1 MNKESPVLIK
11 LCTSMIKQIRKLQSP
26 NCCRCQKK
34 LNYYLVKMV
43 EAPGY
48 LLIENDNISVVVSA
62 RAVFTDLTLI
72 TVDFLIKESRPVDL
86 GLQI

>member
-1 MNKESPVLIK
+1 
-11 LCTSMIKQIRKLQSP
+11 
-26 NCCRCQKK
+26 
-34 LNYYLVKMV
+34 MV